1 MSSKNFDNNMP
12 CIEFKKMPLTFI
24 RLNNKKS
31 NNAPFVSSS
40 FWLADKVNANVYF
53 SDYLMERVVA
63 FENNQTNIVILE
75 NVRCYLTF
83 NWEERR
89 ISIRVVSFDK
99 IFYKNT
105 FGEQQNIDFVSA
117 EKEYN
122 YQTQTVNSYSNSD
135 DEIEIINWL
144 DEDDEQKA
152 YFDNQLMFNDY
163 QAQAFLKNKQ
173 LPDKLKN
180 TTSALE
186 FYKQIINLDELSF
199 TNVYNGLK
207 PFEAANKLIEKGY
220 ITLNDFFKYAI

>member
-105 FGEQQNIDFVSA
+105 FGEQQNIDFVINNDYKNDVQN
-117 EKEYN
+117 EEE
-122 YQTQTVNSYSNSD
+122 V
-135 DEIEIINWL
+135 ELINWL
-144 DEDDEQKA
+144 GEDDEQKA
-152 YFDNQLMFNDY
+152 YFDSQLMFNDY

-207 PFEAANKLIEKGY
+207 PFEAANKLIQKGY

>member
-105 FGEQQNIDFVSA
+105 FGEQQNIDFVINNDYKNDVQN
-117 EKEYN
+117 EEE
-122 YQTQTVNSYSNSD
+122 V
-135 DEIEIINWL
+135 ELINWL
-144 DEDDEQKA
+144 GEDDEQKA
-152 YFDNQLMFNDY
+152 YFDSQLMFNDY

>member
-105 FGEQQNIDFVSA
+105 FGEQQNIDFVINNDYKNDVQN
-117 EKEYN
+117 EEE
-122 YQTQTVNSYSNSD
+122 V
-135 DEIEIINWL
+135 ELINWL
-144 DEDDEQKA
+144 GEDDEQKA